1 MELLQLKYFLTVAR
15 LEHMTR
21 AAEELGIAQPP
32 LSQTIAR
39 LEEELGVPLFDR
51 LGRNIQRLEQS
62 GRKFAPTHT
71 VAREENAAFHIS
83 KTGTTLSFRLRPN
96 LGTFSTAKTP
106 SECWGIPCHVTDP
119 IPDLE

>member
-21 AAEELGIAQPP
+21 AADELGIAQPP

-51 LGRNIQRLEQS
+51 LGRNIHLNHFGRAYVQRVKRIFFAAGYCSLL
-62 GRKFAPTHT
+62 GRFL
-71 VAREENAAFHIS
+71 VS
-83 KTGTTLSFRLRPN
+83 
-96 LGTFSTAKTP
+96 
-106 SECWGIPCHVTDP
+106 C
-119 IPDLE
+119 